1 MASQSKRQRHSYQF
15 KYAAVMVTEHPN
27 ILAVD
32 VAAILG
38 IHPIMLYR
46 WRQEMREGNL
56 VDNDEG
62 ARSKTKLAEAEKK
75 IRKLENELKRVRAE
89 NAVLK
94 KAERLFPGK
103 K

>member
-1 MASQSKRQRHSYQF
+1 MAKKSKRQRHSYQF

-46 WRQEMREGNL
+46 RRQEMREGNL
-56 VDNDEG
+56 VDNHEEI
-62 ARSKTKLAEAEKK
+62 RTKTKLADAEKK

>member
-1 MASQSKRQRHSYQF
+1 MAKKSKRQRHSYRF
-15 KYAAVMVTEHPN
+15 KYAAVMVTEHTN

-38 IHPIMLYR
+38 IHTIMLYR
-46 WRQEMREGNL
+46 WRQEMREGKL
-56 VDNDEG
+56 VDNDQEPR
-62 ARSKTKLAEAEKK
+62 ARDKLHEAEKK

>member
-1 MASQSKRQRHSYQF
+1 MAKKTRRQRHSYQF
-15 KYAAVMVTEHPN
+15 KYAATRVTEHPN

-38 IHPIMLYR
+38 LHPIMLYR
-46 WRQEMREGNL
+46 WRQEMREGTM
-56 VDNDEG
+56 VDNDQQ
-62 ARSKTKLAEAEKK
+62 AHSKMKLAEAERK